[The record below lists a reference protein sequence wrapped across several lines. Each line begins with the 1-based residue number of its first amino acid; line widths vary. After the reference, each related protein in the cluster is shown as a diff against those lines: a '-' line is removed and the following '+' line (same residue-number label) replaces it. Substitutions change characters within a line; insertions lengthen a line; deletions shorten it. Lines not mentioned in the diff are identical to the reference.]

1 MESAPDHWLRNIRL
15 SGFAFAIL
23 GLIVL
28 SVVVLA
34 PSLRIL
40 VEQQKQIAELRVAV
54 EQEKDSVENIER
66 NLDRWRDPAYIESQA
81 RDRLNYVYPRDYTY
95 LVIDDG
101 ETEKTR
107 DGVPISATLQET
119 EVDWMH
125 SVMSSFFTAGL
136 TDKSADELQEADK

>member
-54 EQEKDSVENIER
+54 EQEKDSVETIER

-107 DGVPISATLQET
+107 DGVPISASLQET
-119 EVDWMH
+119 EVDWMR